1 MAYLL
6 YVLVKFACYTAWVW
20 LGLRLW
26 RPDSATPLRAASF
39 GVLRLAIGV
48 IFGVGI
54 FIFVPV
60 EPYDLLWKYIAIY
73 TPVRMLEWFIL
84 ALIIGRKS
92 ANKAPFAALL
102 WCLGGIV
109 VSFAADLASPEG
121 LRGHFCVGRCLC

>member
-1 MAYLL
+1 MAYLV
-6 YVLVKFACYTAWVW
+6 YVLVKLACYTAWVW

-26 RPDSATPLRAASF
+26 RPDSATPLRAMSF
-39 GVLRLAIGV
+39 GVLRLVIGV
-48 IFGVGI
+48 MFGVGI
-54 FIFVPV
+54 FILLPV
-60 EPYDLLWKYIAIY
+60 ESYGLLWKYIEVY

-84 ALIIGRKS
+84 ALIISRNS
-92 ANKAPFAALL
+92 AKKAPFAALL